1 MTHRI
6 WTLLSTVAAAG
17 FMAGAAFADE
27 QTTTPPAEAPAAAPA
42 AAAPA
47 AAATPPPAP
56 LSVDGWIKSIKLGG
70 HIEVGDTFNPQSP
83 DNITN
88 FSHLFTDKANQ
99 FVLNQAAVTIERDL
113 DPKAT
118 WVDVGFKLQVFYG
131 MDGQFTQFLGE
142 LPGQPANNRNQF
154 DIVEANFLAH
164 LPIFTPG
171 GMDVKLG
178 QFSTPLGNE
187 VIDPT
192 GNFFYSKSYIF
203 NFGIPLK
210 HTGIL
215 TITHVNPLVD
225 IYAGYTTGVN
235 TSIGSPGGGYN
246 ADQPHFVGGIGL
258 NFAKVTV
265 LALTHIGPEDPA
277 SSPFTGIHSKL
288 RYLNDIVVTWKPN
301 SKLTSVTE
309 LNYIHDDG
317 FDVSGG
323 GIAEYL
329 TYPLS
334 NTVTAG
340 FRAEVWRDNNNFFV
354 YAFPGNS
361 DFVNAE
367 YGRPNGSYNFGAA
380 ICGTSCGTTYGE
392 FTLGLNIKLP
402 KMPKEIDGTMIR
414 PEIRYDRIF
423 AGAAEFGGTPGTS
436 KDQVTLGI
444 DLVVPFNF

>member
-6 WTLLSTVAAAG
+6 WTLLSTAAAASLL
-17 FMAGAAFADE
+17 AGAAFADD
-27 QTTTPPAEAPAAAPA
+27 QATPPAEAPAAAPP

-47 AAATPPPAP
+47 PPPAP
-56 LSVDGWIKSIKLGG
+56 LSVDGWFKSIKLGG
-70 HIEVGDTFNPQSP
+70 HLEVGATVNPMSP
-83 DNITN
+83 PNQIN
-88 FSHLFTDKANQ
+88 FGHLFTDKANQ
-99 FVLNQAAVTIERDL
+99 IVLNQAAITVERDL

-142 LPGQPANNRNQF
+142 LPHQPANNRNQF

-164 LPIFTPG
+164 LPILTPG
-171 GMDVKLG
+171 GTDVKAG
-178 QFSTPLGNE
+178 QFSTPIGNE

-192 GNFFYSKSYIF
+192 GNFFYTKTYIF

-215 TITHVNPLVD
+215 FTTHVNPMVD
-225 IYAGYTTGVN
+225 IYYGYTTGVN
-235 TSIGSPGGGYN
+235 TSIGSPGGGFN
-246 ADQPHFVGGIGL
+246 ADQPHFLGGVGL
-258 NFAKVTV
+258 NLGKVTV

-309 LNYIHDDG
+309 LKYIKDDG
-317 FDVSGG
+317 FNAAGG
-323 GIAEYL
+323 GVAEYL

-334 NTVTAG
+334 SIVTAG
-340 FRAEVWRDNNNFFV
+340 LRGEVWRDNNGFFV
-354 YAFPGNS
+354 AGFPKNS

-367 YGRPNGSYNFGAA
+367 YGRPNNSYNFGPA
-380 ICGTSCGTTYGE
+380 TYGE
-392 FTLGLNIKLP
+392 LTLGLNIKP
-402 KMPKEIDGTMIR
+402 AKMPKEIDGLTVR
-414 PEIRYDRIF
+414 PEIRWDHIY
-423 AGAAEFGGTPGTS
+423 AGHGQFGDPLGSS
-436 KDQVTLGI
+436 KDQVTI
-444 DLVVPFNF
+444 AMDLVVPFNF